1 MCAVNLL
8 TKSGVCQFNISSI
21 MSSGDSPAHHNRT
34 AETFEFS
41 PGQSEPRSFLHDSKT
56 LPVEGRSSPVATTS
70 RDVGV
75 QKGVTDDKV
84 KGEVQAS
91 VLVEPG
97 EGRDKEEKEYFG
109 SPTLNNEEIHSD
121 NDKDASRRSTDNDGG
136 YGGRDRRDRK
146 DDKFRK
152 NGNIDRL
159 DGVWVPKEQK
169 PRSEQDDDNCIVK
182 CLYVTMTCCECSIM

>member
-1 MCAVNLL
+1 RASISTEDVGEHRVSVSCSVRCL
-8 TKSGVCQFNISSI
+8 TLFLARSVRFPSNMDPYGDIEYIDRSI

-136 YGGRDRRDRK
+136 YGGTS
-146 DDKFRK
+146 
-152 NGNIDRL
+152 I
-159 DGVWVPKEQK
+159 
-169 PRSEQDDDNCIVK
+169 
-182 CLYVTMTCCECSIM
+182 YCSNT